1 MDRLYIPDTF
11 WHQLTPESTLLAR
24 VFVEYCFTIRSESR
38 LESISLP
45 VVTMFAIRLQEAC
58 TAFLE
63 LNEEI
68 EVGESVGDAAESE
81 ERDKVEDELAKAE
94 SVLNELLRIVVNLDF
109 SDEAGRK
116 KLFVVISMSP
126 SVLRAA

>member
-1 MDRLYIPDTF
+1 
-11 WHQLTPESTLLAR
+11 
-24 VFVEYCFTIRSESR
+24 
-38 LESISLP
+38 
-45 VVTMFAIRLQEAC
+45 MFAIRLQEAC

>member
-1 MDRLYIPDTF
+1 M
-11 WHQLTPESTLLAR
+11 
-24 VFVEYCFTIRSESR
+24 
-38 LESISLP
+38 
-45 VVTMFAIRLQEAC
+45 TMFAIRLQEAC

>member
-1 MDRLYIPDTF
+1 
-11 WHQLTPESTLLAR
+11 
-24 VFVEYCFTIRSESR
+24 
-38 LESISLP
+38 
-45 VVTMFAIRLQEAC
+45 MFAIRLQEAC
-58 TAFLE
+58 TSFLE

-68 EVGESVGDAAESE
+68 EVGESVGDEAESE

-116 KLFVVISMSP
+116 KLFVVISMLP
-126 SVLRAA
+126 SVLRAARH